1 MRNTEQ
7 LDVTSDAE
15 PMPYEQMV
23 SELAELDAA
32 RVSVVEA
39 LTVYENARDAYYS
52 SLSYAELVEHY
63 SKVFWS

>member
-39 LTVYENARDAYYS
+39 LAVYENARDAYYS
-52 SLSYAELVEHY
+52 SLSYADLAKYY
-63 SKVFWS
+63 SKAFWS

>member
-1 MRNTEQ
+1 
-7 LDVTSDAE
+7 
-15 PMPYEQMV
+15 MPYEQMV

>member
-7 LDVTSDAE
+7 LDVTSDFE

-39 LTVYENARDAYYS
+39 LAVYENARDAYYS
-52 SLSYAELVEHY
+52 SLSYADLAERYLM
-63 SKVFWS
+63 VFRR